1 MQMVVSTHPA
11 FDMGWRGE
19 GWLGLRLAAGRGLA
33 GVRLVRDGT
42 GGGVLCFAV
51 AAFRGAVVVRRAA
64 GFGAEAL
71 ALRLGMGGGVSSPSS
86 LLLAYGI
93 WNVVRHFG
101 HTTVPF

>member
-19 GWLGLRLAAGRGLA
+19 GWLGLRLTAGRGLA
-33 GVRLVRDGT
+33 GVRLVREGT

-51 AAFRGAVVVRRAA
+51 AVFRGTAVVRRVA
-64 GFGAEAL
+64 GFGADAL
-71 ALRLGMGGGVSSPSS
+71 ALRLGMGGGESSPSS
-86 LLLAYGI
+86 LLLVYGI

-101 HTTVPF
+101 QTTVPF

>member
-11 FDMGWRGE
+11 FDMDWRGE

-51 AAFRGAVVVRRAA
+51 AAFAVVRRAA

-71 ALRLGMGGGVSSPSS
+71 ALHLGMGGGMSSLSS

-101 HTTVPF
+101 QTTVPF